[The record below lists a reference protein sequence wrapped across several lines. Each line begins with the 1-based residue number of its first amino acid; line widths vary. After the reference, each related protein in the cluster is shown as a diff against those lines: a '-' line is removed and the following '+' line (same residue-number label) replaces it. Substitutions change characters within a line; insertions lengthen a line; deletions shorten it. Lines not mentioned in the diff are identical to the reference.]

1 MDFFWFKHAANSED
15 MGKRTH
21 QHIDQRTTD
30 GKDVFFV
37 NRKVGKTTKHLGHAP
52 TLDEAVAI
60 LQRA

>member
-1 MDFFWFKHAANSED
+1 